1 MLAKRTKAPL
11 YAMYGAG
18 ILRVPQKVKLLKES
32 LQKRAK
38 VASISKYG
46 NMIYK

>member
-1 MLAKRTKAPL
+1 
-11 YAMYGAG
+11 MYGAG
-18 ILRVPQKVKLLKES
+18 MVCVPQKVKLLKES

-46 NMIYK
+46 NMIYQ